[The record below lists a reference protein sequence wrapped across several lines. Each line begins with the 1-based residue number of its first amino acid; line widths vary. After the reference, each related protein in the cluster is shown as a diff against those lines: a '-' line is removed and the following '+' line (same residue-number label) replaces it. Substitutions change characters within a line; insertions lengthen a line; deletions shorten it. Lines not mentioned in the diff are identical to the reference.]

1 MPEWPEQ
8 PAAQP
13 SVQDKTHSTL
23 KSSADLHSRASPLEH
38 LTNALAPA
46 PSSTWQ
52 LDLQAH
58 TDQRTSGHG
67 AWPAW
72 LPSPAPSA

>member
-23 KSSADLHSRASPLEH
+23 ESTADLHSRASPLEH
-38 LTNALAPA
+38 LTNALAP
-46 PSSTWQ
+46 Q
-52 LDLQAH
+52 LYMA
-58 TDQRTSGHG
+58 
-67 AWPAW
+67 A
-72 LPSPAPSA
+72 